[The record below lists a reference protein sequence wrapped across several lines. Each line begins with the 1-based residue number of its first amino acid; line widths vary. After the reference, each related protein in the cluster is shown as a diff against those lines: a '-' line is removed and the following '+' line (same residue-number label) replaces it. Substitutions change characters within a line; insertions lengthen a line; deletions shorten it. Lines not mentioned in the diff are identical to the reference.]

1 MIGSTLSHRVY
12 AYGGPVDMRKG
23 FDGLYALVSEALG
36 RDPLSGDL
44 YLFVSRNRIRAK
56 VLLWDGTGLCVYAKR
71 LEKGRFARLWRAVEG
86 EALELSSSELQLFL
100 EGCELV
106 GQMRLSPPPLGEKS
120 LVLHAAI

>member
-1 MIGSTLSHRVY
+1 MIGSSLGRQVY
-12 AYGGPVDMRKG
+12 AYGAPVDMRKG
-23 FDGLYALVSEALG
+23 YDGLSAVVCEGLG

-71 LEKGRFARLWRAVEG
+71 LEKGRFACLWRVREG
-86 EALELSSSELQLFL
+86 EVLELSNSELQLFL

-106 GQMRLSPPPLGEKS
+106 GRMRLSPSHLSEENLVIARS
-120 LVLHAAI
+120 L